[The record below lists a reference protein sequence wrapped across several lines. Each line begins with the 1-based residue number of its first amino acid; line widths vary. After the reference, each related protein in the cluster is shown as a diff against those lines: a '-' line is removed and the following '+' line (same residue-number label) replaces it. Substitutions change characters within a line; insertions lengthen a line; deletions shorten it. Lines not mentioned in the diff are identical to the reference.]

1 MIRIDTDVSEVIVEI
16 EDKEYPLAPRTVEV
30 MEKLQEAERS
40 NMGKPVYKLW
50 LAELEILLGKDACRE
65 LFNSGRLE
73 NVDRVQ
79 MIYAGVARAFQ
90 HTEDSLAAA
99 SREKDAEAVATAL
112 APVNELLRLLRTLE
126 KTEKNPMGNKIRDIR
141 EIHRG

>member
-16 EDKEYPLAPRTVEV
+16 EEKEYALAPRTVEV

-65 LFNSGRLE
+65 LFNAGRLE
-73 NVDRVQ
+73 NVDRIQ

-90 HTEDSLAAA
+90 HTEDELTAA

-126 KTEKNPMGNKIRDIR
+126 KTEKKPIGNNIRDIR

>member
-1 MIRIDTDVSEVIVEI
+1 MIRIDTNVLDVIVEI
-16 EDKEYPLAPRTVEV
+16 EDREYPVAARTVDV
-30 MEKLQEAERS
+30 MDRLAEAERA

-65 LFNSGRLE
+65 LFTSGRSE
-73 NVDRVQ
+73 NVDRIQ

-90 HTEDSLAAA
+90 HTEDAVTAA
-99 SREKDAEAVATAL
+99 SREKDVEAVATAL
-112 APVNELLRLLRTLE
+112 APLNELMR
-126 KTEKNPMGNKIRDIR
+126 NIRALDKGGDKAAASNIR